1 MLKKVILLA
10 LTAWLFVYPS
20 TQSQSDVV
28 VTLETTPAS
37 GFISPDE
44 TLTHTTLRV
53 VDRDGQ
59 AISNAY
65 LKLHLDAPS
74 GNAFISTD
82 FPIVEDTPLFEY
94 EGALPEGVLA
104 FDFIYPI
111 RGTYRFQVEAG
122 RNAATPAFADTLTLT
137 LTENRNEI
145 INFAGLVALLLG
157 LGIVAGFIIG
167 RGANARRMAMTGL
180 SMWLGLGLI
189 SGSTWPVQAHGGDD
203 VSDTEPFTE
212 LSTQGDLSL
221 AYAMT
226 PGAGRV
232 GTLNQLNFT
241 VTDQA
246 GNPIPDTTID
256 ISVWHIE
263 DDKPVF
269 ATTLAAPEG
278 KTAFEFQFFDGAEHE
293 VRVTAHNAAGS
304 VDLNKVVQVEGL
316 SPPLSVKIKTT
327 FYLVLIVLV
336 GIIIGLRLQLVQGRR
351 QQLLPVGPVGA

>member
-10 LTAWLFVYPS
+10 LTAWLLVYTS
-20 TQSQSDVV
+20 TQGQSDLVV
-28 VTLETTPAS
+28 VLETTPTS
-37 GFISPDE
+37 GFIGPDE
-44 TLTHTTLRV
+44 TLTQTTLRV

-59 AISNAY
+59 PIPNAY

-74 GNAFISTD
+74 GNAFVSTD

-104 FDFIYPI
+104 FNFIYPI

-122 RNAATPAFADTLTLT
+122 RNAATPVFADTLTLT
-137 LTENRNEI
+137 LAENTNEI
-145 INFAGLVALLLG
+145 MNFAVLAALLLG

-180 SMWLGLGLI
+180 SVCLSLGLI
-189 SGSTWPVQAHGGDD
+189 SGFTALVQAHGGDN

-212 LSTQGDLSL
+212 QSTQGDLSL
-221 AYAMT
+221 AYTMT

-241 VTDQA
+241 VADQT
-246 GNPIPDTTID
+246 GNLVPDTIFD
-256 ISVWHIE
+256 ISFWHVE
-263 DDKPVF
+263 DNKPVF

-278 KTAFEFQFFDGAEHE
+278 ETTFEFQFFDGAEHE

-336 GIIIGLRLQLVQGRR
+336 G
-351 QQLLPVGPVGA
+351 